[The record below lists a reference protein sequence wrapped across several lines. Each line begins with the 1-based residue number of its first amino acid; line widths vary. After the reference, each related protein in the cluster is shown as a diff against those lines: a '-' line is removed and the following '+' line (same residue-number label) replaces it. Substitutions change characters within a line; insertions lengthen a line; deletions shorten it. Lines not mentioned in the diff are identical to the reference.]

1 MTSNEKRPL
10 APQIVD
16 GIKSLDHSRYTL
28 KEVALTP
35 DQREGW
41 LVGRNGVILRTNV
54 GGAHWYPA
62 TQSARLE
69 EDAED
74 LSMRFLP
81 PWYCLALLVC
91 GVFASPPLA
100 RARARAH

>member
-41 LVGRNGVILRTNV
+41 LVGRNGVILRTND

-69 EDAED
+69 EGTDD
-74 LSMRFLP
+74 LYVPLLP
-81 PWYCLALLVC
+81 PLYWRAPPLC
-91 GVFASPPLA
+91 GVLASALFRPPGQ
-100 RARARAH
+100 RA